1 MMMGDFDL
9 LLKQIKLCPAVIPL
23 SVPINIKF
31 QQYKISNVVQE
42 ELPSDEIG
50 FSQFD
55 KSIEISN
62 IISKLSLDQKAFFFS
77 LAAISGYDGEAL
89 GILLSEVLTNKL
101 MTHISTRID
110 MVDSYKRRS

>member
-1 MMMGDFDL
+1 MEDFDL

-42 ELPSDEIG
+42 ESSDEIG

>member
-1 MMMGDFDL
+1 MGDFDL

-42 ELPSDEIG
+42 ESSDEIE
-50 FSQFD
+50 FPQFD

-89 GILLSEVLTNKL
+89 GILLSEALTNNL